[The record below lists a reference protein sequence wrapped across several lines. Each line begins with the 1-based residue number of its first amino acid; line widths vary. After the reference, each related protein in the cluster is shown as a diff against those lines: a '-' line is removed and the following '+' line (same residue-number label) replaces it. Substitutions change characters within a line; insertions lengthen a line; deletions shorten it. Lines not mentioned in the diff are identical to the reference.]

1 MMKRVFTT
9 FLVLV
14 CALLS
19 LSAVTSGEILDC
31 MEERMDFE
39 SAVFSATLVNTDR
52 FGETTLSFDTYQK
65 GDGDTLLTVTSGSD
79 RGQKIL
85 RLGDEIYVY
94 YPDADETIRL
104 SSSGLKDS
112 FLGSD
117 FSYEDVTGDD
127 DYDKRYT
134 HTLLDDETVDG
145 RECYTVSLKAKK
157 SSETYQTQIIWVD
170 RETLVPVKMELSS
183 RSGKL
188 LKTVRYSD
196 YITDGDTYFPGR
208 IEIVNAVKKNS
219 SSVMTVD
226 TIEFDTVLDDSLF
239 DIGELSW

>member
-1 MMKRVFTT
+1 MKRVFTT

-219 SSVMTVD
+219 SSLMTVD

>member
-219 SSVMTVD
+219 SSLMTVD

>member
-1 MMKRVFTT
+1 MKRVFTT